1 MRINLISYS
10 PNIETL
16 IATSMLTTTS
26 GAQPSILFERLKER
40 PEKVQEIVERVEVQ
54 HGNIL
59 EHNRLIWELVATENE
74 VLQIL
79 LNSKFFNI
87 TKIKAGKWLIS
98 GNLRTVVEYSNQ
110 YFDDFRAMIIESI
123 RDASPRIY
131 EFIEGSN

>member
-1 MRINLISYS
+1 MRLNLISYS

-59 EHNRLIWELVATENE
+59 EHNRLMWDRNATQNGE
-74 VLQIL
+74 
-79 LNSKFFNI
+79 
-87 TKIKAGKWLIS
+87 
-98 GNLRTVVEYSNQ
+98 
-110 YFDDFRAMIIESI
+110 
-123 RDASPRIY
+123 
-131 EFIEGSN
+131 

>member
-1 MRINLISYS
+1 MSKL
-10 PNIETL
+10 
-16 IATSMLTTTS
+16 
-26 GAQPSILFERLKER
+26 
-40 PEKVQEIVERVEVQ
+40 
-54 HGNIL
+54 
-59 EHNRLIWELVATENE
+59 
-74 VLQIL
+74 
-79 LNSKFFNI
+79 KFFNI